1 MDKATKERLGEIRE
15 AMKKYG
21 FDKILGQTAKNK
33 ILHSNADDDES
44 NPLLD
49 DELPVKLRLM
59 LQDLGTT
66 FIKLGQLMSTRPD
79 MVGEKIANELA
90 NLQDDNPAI
99 SYEQIKEPMQIKGVV
114 TGNDVEGNIYNQIAI
129 EDGTGAMIICVA
141 QGGMY
146 GQLQVGREI
155 LVELQDLYVGSYGQQ
170 PEIGTPYTNKNGRTY
185 VSRMPR
191 ALWQGHFKILGMK
204 SVSPVEFDKTKLGD
218 GNYMKE
224 NCGQLMTIHGVKF
237 QGANGKKVFAAD
249 KDKDAANSVNRALQ
263 GISSNQLVVRTS
275 TYADFAN
282 KPLPQGDVDIT
293 GIFTRYNNTWQI
305 LIRQESDIVEK

>member
-1 MDKATKERLGEIRE
+1 
-15 AMKKYG
+15 
-21 FDKILGQTAKNK
+21 
-33 ILHSNADDDES
+33 
-44 NPLLD
+44 
-49 DELPVKLRLM
+49 
-59 LQDLGTT
+59 
-66 FIKLGQLMSTRPD
+66 
-79 MVGEKIANELA
+79 
-90 NLQDDNPAI
+90 
-99 SYEQIKEPMQIKGVV
+99 
-114 TGNDVEGNIYNQIAI
+114 
-129 EDGTGAMIICVA
+129 
-141 QGGMY
+141 
-146 GQLQVGREI
+146 
-155 LVELQDLYVGSYGQQ
+155 
-170 PEIGTPYTNKNGRTY
+170 
-185 VSRMPR
+185 
-191 ALWQGHFKILGMK
+191 MK

>member
-1 MDKATKERLGEIRE
+1 MRHIHYYIIIAFACAIFTGCMDNDWDIPGEDGSEYGNQAVTETNLVSIAQLKQKYATVIYNG
-15 AMKKYG
+15 
-21 FDKILGQTAKNK
+21 
-33 ILHSNADDDES
+33 
-44 NPLLD
+44 
-49 DELPVKLRLM
+49 
-59 LQDLGTT
+59 
-66 FIKLGQLMSTRPD
+66 
-79 MVGEKIANELA
+79 
-90 NLQDDNPAI
+90 

-282 KPLPQGDVDIT
+282 MPLPQGEVDIT
-293 GIFTRYNNTWQI
+293 GIFTRYNNTWQV
-305 LIRQESDIVEK
+305 LIQEKSDIVEK